1 MVLGFQS
8 AGLCLNFLI
17 YLVIM
22 FANLA
27 PDLFFFIIIIIIN
40 LSLCSLKH
48 GESKK
53 PLNRHVFFLLQENMQ
68 GRMLPAWED
77 CDRCTLG
84 RVLEP

>member
-40 LSLCSLKH
+40 LSLCSLKR